1 VMLYLSL
8 PDEVDTS
15 EVFLHAW
22 QNGKTVAVPK
32 VSWQQ
37 RRMIPVEINSL
48 ETDMSVGASGLRTP
62 TTGRPIPPGE
72 IELVVT
78 PALGYDGNG
87 NRLGRG
93 GSYYDR
99 FFANEELRA
108 CKCGFSFA
116 EQQVDSIPVSD
127 HDVAVDILVTDEE
140 VFYFGAGVGSR
151 QEGA

>member
-22 QNGKTVAVPK
+22 QKGKTVAVPK

-62 TTGRPIPPGE
+62 TTGRPIPLGE

-78 PALGYDGNG
+78 PALGYDGSG

-99 FFANEELRA
+99 FFSNEELRA
-108 CKCGFSFA
+108 CKCGFCFA

-127 HDVAVDILVTDEE
+127 YDVAVDILVTDEE
-140 VFYFGAGVGSR
+140 VLYFGAGVGSR
-151 QEGA
+151 Q